1 MEEDILKEQLTQYS
15 EKGTQLTATVDNR
28 DIIFRVLFV
37 GEEGT
42 YVDIQGE
49 GEGQLNYHE
58 LSHSRLREYSKAS
71 EFVEQEVLNHTL
83 NAWQEQGKEFE
94 MDIISD
100 VDLGWFLK
108 MVKDGKVAGISMGV
122 GGV

>member
-1 MEEDILKEQLTQYS
+1 MEEDILKQQLTEYS

-37 GEEGT
+37 GEEGA

-58 LSHSRLREYSKAS
+58 LSHSRLREHNKVS
-71 EFVEQEVLNHTL
+71 EFVEQSVLDCTL
-83 NAWQEQGKEFE
+83 RLWQEQGKEFE

-108 MVKDGKVAGISMGV
+108 MVKDGKIVGISMGD
-122 GGV
+122 GG